1 MVKKI
6 NSFDEYQDIIT
17 QFHNYHFA
25 QSKIFWNAR
34 KTNGIEFNS
43 FAYYK
48 GAELVACAQ
57 VLTKH
62 ILKNKEILLIP
73 FGPVIESNF
82 GKEDL
87 KQMIDEILDEYTKK
101 NIVFVQVNTY
111 SSDINENAKFSQIS
125 AVEDFVK
132 SPIQYRHADGTA
144 VINLNKTPA
153 ELFVDFRKDVKAN
166 IKKADKNLDLSIEV
180 SRTVEDYDKFWTMYE
195 NTQSKKGF
203 VDQRKEL
210 YKSFLESNNAFIISM
225 VFEER
230 IVASVFC
237 LEYMEEKTLITFLS
251 STTDEGNKLKAP
263 TYLRWKLIN
272 YAYDDQYEK
281 LDFFSVDKHLDGP
294 SSFKMGFRG
303 EILWFNDSYDYVVDR
318 KFYTLYKFMKF
329 FKK

>member
-6 NSFDEYQDIIT
+6 NDFDEYQVIIK
-17 QFHNYHFA
+17 QFNHYHFA

-34 KTNGIEFNS
+34 KANGVAFS
-43 FAYYK
+43 TFAYYK
-48 GAELVACAQ
+48 GDELLACAQ
-57 VLTKH
+57 VLTKN

-73 FGPVIESNF
+73 FGPVMKVGF

-87 KQMIDEILDEYTKK
+87 KQIIVEIINEYPNNK
-101 NIVFVQVNTY
+101 IVFVQVNTY
-111 SSDINENAKFSQIS
+111 SSDINENEKFSNITR
-125 AVEDFVK
+125 DTNLIK
-132 SPIQYRHADGTA
+132 SSIQYRHADGTA
-144 VINLNKTPA
+144 VINLNKTPN

-166 IKKADKNLDLSIEV
+166 IKKADKNVDLSIEIG
-180 SRTVEDYDKFWTMYE
+180 RTVEDYDKFWTMYE

-210 YKSFLESNNAFIISM
+210 YKSFLENNNAFIISM
-225 VFEER
+225 VFEGR
-230 IVASVFC
+230 IIASVFC
-237 LEYMEEKTLITFLS
+237 LEYKEEKTLITFLS
-251 STTDEGNKLKAP
+251 STTDEGNRLKAP

-272 YAYDDQYEK
+272 YAYDDHYEK
-281 LDFFSVDKHLDGP
+281 LDFFSVDKRLDGP

-303 EILWFNDSYDYVVDR
+303 EILWFNDSYDYVVDS